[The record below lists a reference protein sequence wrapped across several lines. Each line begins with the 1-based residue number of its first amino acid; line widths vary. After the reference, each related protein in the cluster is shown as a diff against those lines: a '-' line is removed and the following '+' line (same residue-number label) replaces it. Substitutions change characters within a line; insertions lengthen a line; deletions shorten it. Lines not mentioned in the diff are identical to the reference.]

1 MSKSLRILSIALI
14 TFSLFIS
21 FYSVYAS
28 DINMNLT
35 ADNTA
40 QPGINNT
47 TNSIVTDNTTDTS
60 TQNQTQTQEPITQSP
75 DTSTTDTPLN
85 PSSVG
90 AVPEEGLTF
99 SNVLNILLITV
110 GVVLIFLA
118 IGIMIKLQ

>member
-14 TFSLFIS
+14 IFSLFIS

-28 DINMNLT
+28 DVNMNLVAPT
-35 ADNTA
+35 PPESVDN
-40 QPGINNT
+40 P
-47 TNSIVTDNTTDTS
+47 NSIQNVPATSPDTTV
-60 TQNQTQTQEPITQSP
+60 QNQTQAPITPTP
-75 DTSTTDTPLN
+75 DTSTLN

-90 AVPEEGLTF
+90 AVAEEGLTF

-118 IGIMIKLQ
+118 IGIMIKLK